1 MIGTLVS
8 LVIYLL
14 VVGLIVWLLM
24 FLIDYVPVP
33 DPFNRVAKIIIMV
46 VAVLIVII
54 LLLGLVGE
62 GPGLRLPR

>member
-1 MIGTLVS
+1 
-8 LVIYLL
+8 

-33 DPFNRVAKIIIMV
+33 APFNRVAKIIIMV
-46 VAVLIVII
+46 VAVLIVIF
-54 LLLGLVGE
+54 LLLGLIGE